1 MSAVRRLAGFICLL
15 ALLAGAVLWITRESA
30 RPRESYQEIGLR
42 WLRDE
47 YRLDDATFE
56 KVAALHHAY
65 FATCSQMCRQI
76 KEATR
81 PLLMQT
87 RRQPLSTSTKAGL
100 RQQEQKLCDDC
111 ELAAKKHLLQV
122 ADLMPEEQRQ
132 RFLDDMLSTLETQRL
147 QHDLDMSAHTR
158 R

>member
-1 MSAVRRLAGFICLL
+1 MNAVRRLAGFAFLL

-30 RPRESYQEIGLR
+30 RPRESYQELGLR

-47 YRLDDATFE
+47 YRLDDATFQ
-56 KVAALHHAY
+56 KVTELHEAY

-76 KEATR
+76 KEASR

-87 RRQPLSTSTKAGL
+87 RRQPLPTATAAGL
-100 RQQEQKLCDDC
+100 RHHEQRLCDEC
-111 ELAAKKHLLQV
+111 EQAAKKHLHQV
-122 ADLMPEEQRQ
+122 AELMPAHERQ
-132 RFLDDMLSTLETQRL
+132 RFLDDMLTTLETQRL
-147 QHDLDMSAHTR
+147 QHDLDLSSRAR